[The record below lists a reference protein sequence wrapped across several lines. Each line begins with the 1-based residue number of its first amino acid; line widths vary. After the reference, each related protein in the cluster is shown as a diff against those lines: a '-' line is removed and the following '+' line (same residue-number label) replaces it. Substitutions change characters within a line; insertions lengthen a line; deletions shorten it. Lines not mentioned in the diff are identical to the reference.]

1 MGFPMHIEHS
11 GSDRSPDQNGSD
23 PISTSAS
30 RLIGAIQRRWLFLGL
45 IGSSDAAVILD
56 ILKTELASSV
66 RFLRVGNPLAASLTI
81 NRIVLQLGG
90 DFVNSSDEE
99 AESMVR
105 AVAGNDEGMPQTL
118 LIIEQAETLDHAAL
132 RLLGMLP
139 GLVSPGAPFIQ
150 ILFVGGSGF
159 MNLLEGEDLTEI
171 REQLVDCSADEH
183 SRDPWTALED
193 AWTLLFGSSSTAPPP
208 QLDLPPRLDHP
219 ETEDVSSIVPERRIR
234 RVLPPPLIFAAVPIV
249 VAIGMAGI
257 LSQLPQSEPP
267 VLSPPSA
274 SSRLPVQPAVSH
286 PAAAGPVEQQTF
298 VSPPVSSVPPRVELD
313 PGKQTPIEPATIA
326 VPSPETTEVS
336 PGATA
341 AISPTSP
348 TPIVSD
354 DNSLRNEFDLFLS
367 LYRTDLGGLTAGQRE
382 TLFRQYVAHRD
393 RR

>member
-1 MGFPMHIEHS
+1 
-11 GSDRSPDQNGSD
+11 
-23 PISTSAS
+23 
-30 RLIGAIQRRWLFLGL
+30 
-45 IGSSDAAVILD
+45 
-56 ILKTELASSV
+56 
-66 RFLRVGNPLAASLTI
+66 LTI

-90 DFVNSSDEE
+90 DFVNSPDEE

-139 GLVSPGAPFIQ
+139 GLVPPGALFIQ

-159 MNLLEGEDLTEI
+159 MSLLEGEDLTEI
-171 REQLVDCSADEH
+171 REQLVDCSADEQ
-183 SRDPWTALED
+183 SSDPWTALED
-193 AWTLLFGSSSTAPPP
+193 AWTLLFGSNSTAPADPAP
-208 QLDLPPRLDHP
+208 QLDLPPRVDHP

-257 LSQLPQSEPP
+257 LSQLPQSEQP

-274 SSRLPVQPAVSH
+274 SSRLPAQPVVSH
-286 PAAAGPVEQQTF
+286 PAVAGPVEQQTF
-298 VSPPVSSVPPRVELD
+298 VSPPVSSVPPTVVPD
-313 PGKQTPIEPATIA
+313 PGTQTPIEPATIA
-326 VPSPETTEVS
+326 VPAPETTEVS

-341 AISPTSP
+341 AISPTPP

-367 LYRTDLGGLTAGQRE
+367 LYRTDLAGLTAGQRE